1 MVLQRLQSLY
11 LLIAAI
17 LLGIFAFTTP
27 VTVGTDNGVISIA
40 AIGACSPNC
49 ASPNYV
55 LLVLIALTAILA
67 FITIFKYKNLK
78 LQLQLCSV
86 CMLLTLV
93 IAMAIGILA
102 YQAIPEGNYSLNVEW
117 HSLLLVVAFL
127 LLWLARRGVAHDK
140 KVIHDSESFR

>member
-40 AIGACSPNC
+40 AIGACN
-49 ASPNYV
+49 PNYV

-102 YQAIPEGNYSLNVEW
+102 YQAIPEGTYSLDVEW
-117 HSLLLVVAFL
+117 HSLLLVGALL